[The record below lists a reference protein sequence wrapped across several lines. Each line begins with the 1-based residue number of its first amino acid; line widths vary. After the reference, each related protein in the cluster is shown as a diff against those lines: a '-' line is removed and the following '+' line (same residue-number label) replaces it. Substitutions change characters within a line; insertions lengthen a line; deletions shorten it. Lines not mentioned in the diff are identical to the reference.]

1 MATTRITASFM
12 IPSDLLAEVDKLADA
27 QRLSRSQLLETW
39 ILDKIQGEKVN
50 LAMVGNPAVMK
61 AMMNAFSD
69 PNVLKSFASAVSEDL
84 STEQLELF
92 HRGMAQVHEQA
103 RAAVKPPK
111 APPSRAKKKGG
122 PKK

>member
-1 MATTRITASFM
+1 MSVRVTASFVV
-12 IPSDLLAEVDKLADA
+12 PADLLKQVDDLADA

-39 ILDKIQGEKVN
+39 IRDRIEGEKVN

-61 AMMNAFSD
+61 AMMQAFSD
-69 PNVLKSFASAVSEDL
+69 PNVMKSFASAVSEDL
-84 STEQLELF
+84 STDQLELF
-92 HRGMAQVHEQA
+92 HRGMAQVHDQA